1 MYKLGIDLGSSYSK
15 GVLVDEN
22 NRMMDF
28 YCQKTGYNFNNASQ
42 KIVSHFAEKFE
53 IEYPVFT
60 CGYGRE
66 QIQVP
71 FISNSELIALSR
83 AVFEIY
89 KRSCSIIDIGGQD
102 TKFIQ
107 VNALG
112 QVDKF
117 KMNRKC
123 AAGTG
128 SFLEEIAFRLDVT
141 PVEFTELAKEATREV
156 KINSFCTVFAIS
168 EIIGMIKN
176 GETLPNIIIGIYNS
190 IILRSIELSLVEGN
204 LVITGGLPAMHP
216 TIVNL
221 FRNRYPDSDS
231 PEHAQFLAAYGCV
244 LLNSKKI
251 IDSHP
256 LYDPSGK
263 EKGDSLFSGGG

>member
-1 MYKLGIDLGSSYSK
+1 MYRLGVDLGSSYTK

-22 NRMMDF
+22 NRIIALH
-28 YCQKTGYNFNNASQ
+28 CVKSGYNFNNASM
-42 KIVSHFAEKFE
+42 KIISYFAEKYK
-53 IEYPVFT
+53 IEYPVYT

-66 QIQVP
+66 QIKTP
-71 FISNSELIALSR
+71 FISNSELIALSK
-83 AVFEIY
+83 AVYEIY
-89 KRSCSIIDIGGQD
+89 KCSCSIIDIGGQD
-102 TKFIQ
+102 TKFIS
-107 VNALG
+107 VNSLG

-141 PVEFTELAKEATREV
+141 PAEFTNLAKEATQEV

-176 GETLPNIIIGIYNS
+176 GATLPNIIIGIYNS
-190 IILRSIELSLVEGN
+190 IILRSIELSLVEDR

-216 TIVNL
+216 TIVTL
-221 FRNRYPDSDS
+221 FKKRYPYSDS
-231 PEHAQFLAAYGCV
+231 PEYSQFLAAYGCI
-244 LLNSKKI
+244 LLNSVKKI
-251 IDSHP
+251 DSPHP
-256 LYDPSGK
+256 LNPSPK
-263 EKGDSLFSGGG
+263 REEEFPLL